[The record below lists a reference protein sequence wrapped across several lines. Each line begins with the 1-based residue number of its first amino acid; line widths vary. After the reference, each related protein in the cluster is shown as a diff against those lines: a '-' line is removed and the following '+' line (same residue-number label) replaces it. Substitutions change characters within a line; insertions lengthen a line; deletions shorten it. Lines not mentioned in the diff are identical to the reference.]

1 MFNESNVGSS
11 PHPSPLP
18 KERVKNAARKN
29 KRADSTRTH
38 MTAFLALVRKDLILY
53 FSNKRALVVTL
64 AAPIVIAAFFGS
76 LFGNAD
82 KKPARI
88 PVAIVDFDKSP
99 ITQQIILG
107 MKDDSALNVTE
118 LDEATALEQVKKGKV
133 RAAVVLPAKFGEL
146 AGRAMFSNR
155 AKPEVKIHYDP
166 SQSIALAMVRGMLAQ
181 HGMKAVTQSMMGPGG
196 GNVIAESR
204 ADVSASKDIAADTR
218 KDMLALFDS
227 VERMQKHNNPGA
239 TPSKS
244 AGPSFDIPFKTTAAE
259 ATGKQERKYNSYAH
273 SFGGM
278 TVQFLLFMGID
289 LGIGLLLMRRMGLW
303 KRLRA
308 APVSRA
314 LLLGSTVASGT
325 LIALILMCGIFAVAI
340 AAFGVRIDG
349 SIIGFIGIMVAFAV
363 LAASFGLLIAA
374 IGKTPEATRGLAIF
388 ATLLMVMLG
397 GAWVPSF
404 IFPEWLQTVSL
415 TMPARWAVDGFDAMT
430 WRGQG
435 LDAAAVSIGAML
447 AFSAAF
453 TAIAIWRFDWEE

>member
-1 MFNESNVGSS
+1 
-11 PHPSPLP
+11 
-18 KERVKNAARKN
+18 
-29 KRADSTRTH
+29 

-53 FSNKRALVVTL
+53 FSNKRALIITL
-64 AAPIVIAAFFGS
+64 AAPIAIASFFGS
-76 LFGNAD
+76 LFGNSD
-82 KKPARI
+82 KTPTRV
-88 PVAIVDFDKSP
+88 PVAIVDFDKSA
-99 ITQQIILG
+99 ITKQIILG
-107 MKDDSALNVTE
+107 MQGDTALNVTE

-133 RAAVVLPAKFGEL
+133 RAAVVLPARFGEL
-146 AGRAMFSNR
+146 SGRAMFGNG
-155 AKPEVKIHYDP
+155 AKPDVKIHYDP
-166 SQSIALAMVRGMLAQ
+166 SQSIALAMVRGMLSQ
-181 HGMKAVTQSMMGPGG
+181 HVMKAVTQSMMGSGG
-196 GNVIAESR
+196 GKMINDAR
-204 ADVSASKDIAADTR
+204 ADVLAAKDITADSR
-218 KDMLALFDS
+218 KDLITLFDS
-227 VERMQKHNNPGA
+227 VERVQKNNSAGGTSA
-239 TPSKS
+239 TKT
-244 AGPSFDIPFKTTAAE
+244 AGPSFDLPFKAVALE
-259 ATGKQERKYNSYAH
+259 ATGNQERKYNSYAH

-325 LIALILMCGIFAVAI
+325 LIAVILMCGIFGVAMI
-340 AAFGVRIDG
+340 AFGVRIDG
-349 SIIGFIGIMVAFAV
+349 SIIGFIGIMIAFAL

-388 ATLLMVMLG
+388 ATLLMVMMG

-415 TMPARWAVDGFDAMT
+415 AIPARWAVDGFDAMT

>member
-1 MFNESNVGSS
+1 
-11 PHPSPLP
+11 
-18 KERVKNAARKN
+18 
-29 KRADSTRTH
+29 

-53 FSNKRALVVTL
+53 FSNKRALIVTL
-64 AAPIVIAAFFGS
+64 AAPIAIAAFFGS
-76 LFGNAD
+76 LFGNSD
-82 KKPARI
+82 KTPTRVPI
-88 PVAIVDFDKSP
+88 AIVDFDKSP
-99 ITQQIILG
+99 ITKQIILG
-107 MKDDSALNVTE
+107 MQADTALNVTE
-118 LDEATALEQVKKGKV
+118 LDEAAALEQVKKGKV
-133 RAAVVLPAKFGEL
+133 RAAIVLPAKFGEL
-146 AGRAMFSNR
+146 SSRAMFSNS
-155 AKPEVKIHYDP
+155 AKPDVKIHYDP

-181 HGMKAVTQSMMGPGG
+181 QVMKAVTQSMMGTGG
-196 GNVIAESR
+196 GKMIADAR
-204 ADVSASKDIAADTR
+204 AEVTDSKDIAAGTR
-218 KDMLALFDS
+218 QDLLTLFDS
-227 VERMQKHNNPGA
+227 VERVQKNNDAGA
-239 TPSKS
+239 TATKS
-244 AGPSFDIPFKTTAAE
+244 AGPSFDLPFKAVPVE
-259 ATGKQERKYNSYAH
+259 ATGNQERKYNSYAH

-314 LLLGSTVASGT
+314 LLLGSSIASGT
-325 LIALILMCGIFAVAI
+325 LIALILMCGIFGVAI

-349 SIIGFIGIMVAFAV
+349 SVIGFIGITIAFAV

-415 TMPARWAVDGFDAMT
+415 VMPARWAVDGFDAMT

>member
-1 MFNESNVGSS
+1 
-11 PHPSPLP
+11 
-18 KERVKNAARKN
+18 
-29 KRADSTRTH
+29 

-64 AAPIVIAAFFGS
+64 AAPIAIAAFFGS
-76 LFGNAD
+76 LFGNSD
-82 KKPARI
+82 KTPTRV
-88 PVAIVDFDKSP
+88 PVAIVDFDRSS
-99 ITQQIILG
+99 ITKQIILG
-107 MKDDSALNVTE
+107 MQGDTALNVIE
-118 LDEATALEQVKKGKV
+118 LDEATALDQVKKGKV
-133 RAAVVLPAKFGEL
+133 RAAVVLPTNFGAL
-146 AGRAMFSNR
+146 ASRAMFSNS
-155 AKPEVKIHYDP
+155 AKPDVKIHYDP

-181 HGMKAVTQSMMGPGG
+181 HVMKVVTQSMTGSGG
-196 GNVIAESR
+196 GKMIADAR
-204 ADVSASKDIAADTR
+204 AEVSASKGIAADAR
-218 KDMLALFDS
+218 RDLLALFDS
-227 VERMQKHNNPGA
+227 VERVQKNSTSGT
-239 TPSKS
+239 TPAKTT
-244 AGPSFDIPFKTTAAE
+244 GPSFDVPFKTVAEE
-259 ATGKQERKYNSYAH
+259 ATGNQERKYNSYAH

-314 LLLGSTVASGT
+314 LLLGSTIASGT
-325 LIALILMCGIFAVAI
+325 LIALILMCGIFGVAMI
-340 AAFGVRIDG
+340 AFGVRIDG
-349 SIIGFIGIMVAFAV
+349 SIIGFIGIMIAFAL
-363 LAASFGLLIAA
+363 LATSFGLLIAA

-415 TMPARWAVDGFDAMT
+415 AMPARWAVDGFDAMT

-435 LDAAAVSIGAML
+435 LDAAAISIGAML

-453 TAIAIWRFDWEE
+453 TVIAIWRFDWEE